1 MSRPGGGGGGDG
13 VERARYLL
21 GSKVIMLFFFCDLGQ
36 RFSLLSDFMLML
48 QTHESLEAH
57 S

>member
-1 MSRPGGGGGGDG
+1 MIRTGGGDG

-21 GSKVIMLFFFCDLGQ
+21 GSKVIMLFL
-36 RFSLLSDFMLML
+36 RFGAEVQFAFYLMLML